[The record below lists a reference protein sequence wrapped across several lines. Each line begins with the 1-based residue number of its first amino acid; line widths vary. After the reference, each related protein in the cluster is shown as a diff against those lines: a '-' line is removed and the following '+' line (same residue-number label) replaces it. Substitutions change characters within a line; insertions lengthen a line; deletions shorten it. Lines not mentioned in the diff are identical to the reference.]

1 METGKSVKFGKIM
14 ATVIV
19 IISALAAFIVFWVTE
34 EVYIGFLTFLGVA
47 FALLLDFV
55 IADQFGKI
63 AIEKGYSYIYT
74 IWCFIFTMVGYL
86 MVIALPD
93 RGNQNKVIPDE
104 LPEL

>member
-1 METGKSVKFGKIM
+1 METEKNVKFGKIM
-14 ATVIV
+14 GTVIMIV
-19 IISALAAFIVFWVTE
+19 AALAAFIVFWVTE

-74 IWCFIFTMVGYL
+74 IWCFIFTMIGYL

-93 RGNQNKVIPDE
+93 RGSKAEVATDE
-104 LPEL
+104 LPDL